1 MKIVVIGGT
10 GRIGSRLVAR
20 LKGLGHEAIP
30 AAPETGVNTLTGEGL
45 AEALAGAQV
54 VVDLANSP
62 SFADDAAMAFFQTAG
77 RNLLAAEEA
86 AGVKHHVALSI
97 VGADRL
103 PASGYLR
110 AKVAQEDLI
119 KASPVPYSLIRSTQF
134 LPFIGG
140 IIDSA
145 VVDGQVRLS
154 PALMQ
159 PIHPDDVVAELVA
172 VAPGEPLNRTIEI
185 GGPEALPITAF
196 AEAYL
201 SAKSDT
207 RRVIADPAAPY
218 FGAVLEERSLIPGPG
233 ARLGTITLADW
244 LRESI
249 PAD

>member
-10 GRIGSRLVAR
+10 GRIGSRLVAK

-45 AEALAGAQV
+45 GAVLAGAQV

-62 SFADDAAMAFFQTAG
+62 SFEDDAAMTFFQTAG
-77 RNLLAAEEA
+77 RNLLAAEGA
-86 AGVKHHVALSI
+86 AGVRHHIALSI

-119 KASPVPYSLIRSTQF
+119 KAGPIPYSLVRSTQF

-140 IIDSA
+140 IIDAA
-145 VVDGQVRLS
+145 VVDGRIRLP

-159 PIHPDDVVAELVA
+159 PIHPDDVVAALA
-172 VAPGEPLNRTIEI
+172 AIARGEPLMGTVEI
-185 GGPEALPITAF
+185 GGPEAFPITAF

-201 SAKSDT
+201 RARSDP
-207 RRVIADPAAPY
+207 RRVVADPAAPY
-218 FGAVLEERSLIPGPG
+218 FGAVLEERSLTPSPG
-233 ARLGTITLADW
+233 ARLGAITLDDW
-244 LRESI
+244 LRESV
-249 PAD
+249 PAN

>member
-10 GRIGSRLVAR
+10 GRIGSRLVAS
-20 LKGLGHEAIP
+20 LKHLGHEAIP

-45 AEALAGAQV
+45 AEVLEDAAV

-62 SFADDAAMAFFQTAG
+62 SFADEAAMAFFQTAG
-77 RNLLAAEEA
+77 SNLLAAEEA
-86 AGVKHHVALSI
+86 AGVGHHIALSI

-103 PASGYLR
+103 PDSGYLR

-119 KASPVPYSLIRSTQF
+119 KASPISYSLIRSTQF

-140 IIDSA
+140 IIESA
-145 VVDGQVRLS
+145 LVDGEIRLS

-159 PIHPDDVVAELVA
+159 PIHPDEVVDALAA
-172 VAPGEPLNRTIEI
+172 VATGVPLNRTIEI
-185 GGPEALPITAF
+185 GGPEAIQINRF

-201 SAKSDT
+201 SAKSDP
-207 RRVIADPAAPY
+207 RRVIADPSAPY
-218 FGAVLEERSLIPGPG
+218 FGAVLEQGSLTPGPG
-233 ARLGTITLADW
+233 ARLGKITLEDW
-244 LRESI
+244 LREAI

>member
-10 GRIGSRLVAR
+10 GRIGSRLVAS
-20 LKGLGHEAIP
+20 LKRLGHEAIP

-45 AEALAGAQV
+45 AEVLASAQV

-77 RNLLAAEEA
+77 RNLLAAEDA
-86 AGVKHHVALSI
+86 AGVRHHIALSI

-103 PASGYLR
+103 PASGYMR
-110 AKVAQEDLI
+110 AKLAQEDLI
-119 KASPVPYSLIRSTQF
+119 KASPIPYSLVRSTQF

-145 VVDGQVRLS
+145 MVDGQVRLS

-159 PIHPDDVVAELVA
+159 PVHPDDVVAALAA
-172 VAPGEPLNRTIEI
+172 VAPGAPLNRTIEI

-201 SAKSDT
+201 RAKSDT
-207 RRVIADPAAPY
+207 RPVVADPAAPY
-218 FGAVLEERSLIPGPG
+218 FGAVLEERSLTPGPG
-233 ARLGTITLADW
+233 ARLGTITLDDW

>member
-10 GRIGSRLVAR
+10 GRIGSRLVAS
-20 LKGLGHEAIP
+20 LKALGHEAIP

-45 AEALAGAQV
+45 AEVLDGAQV

-62 SFADDAAMAFFQTAG
+62 SFEDDAVMAFFQTAG
-77 RNLLAAEEA
+77 RNLLAAEAA
-86 AGVKHHVALSI
+86 AGVKHHIALSI

-103 PASGYLR
+103 PTSGYMR

-119 KASPVPYSLIRSTQF
+119 KASSVPYSLVRSTQF

-145 VVDGQVRLS
+145 MVDGQVRLS

-159 PIHPDDVVAELVA
+159 PIHPDDVVAELVTIA
-172 VAPGEPLNRTIEI
+172 TAEPLVGTVEI

-201 SAKSDT
+201 RAKSDP
-207 RRVIADPAAPY
+207 RRVVADPAAPY
-218 FGAVLEERSLIPGPG
+218 FGAVLDERSLTPGPG
-233 ARLGTITLADW
+233 ARLGAITLADW

-249 PAD
+249 PAH

>member
-10 GRIGSRLVAR
+10 GRIGSRLVAS
-20 LKGLGHEAIP
+20 LKDLGHEAIP
-30 AAPETGVNTLTGEGL
+30 AAPDTGVNTLTGEGL
-45 AEALAGAQV
+45 AEVLEGAQV

-62 SFADDAAMAFFQTAG
+62 SFADEAAMTFFQTAG
-77 RNLLAAEEA
+77 RNLLAAEAA
-86 AGVKHHVALSI
+86 AGVGQHIALSI

-103 PASGYLR
+103 PDSGYLR
-110 AKVAQEDLI
+110 AKMAQEALI
-119 KASPVPYSLIRSTQF
+119 KAGPVPYTLVRSTQF

-145 VVDGQVRLS
+145 VVDGQIRLS

-159 PIHPDDVVAELVA
+159 PIHPDDVVAALA
-172 VAPGEPLNRTIEI
+172 DVAPGKPLNGTIEI
-185 GGPEALPITAF
+185 GGPEAMPIPAF

-201 SAKSDT
+201 AAKSDP
-207 RRVIADPAAPY
+207 RRVIVDPSAPY
-218 FGAVLEERSLIPGPG
+218 FGAVLEERSLTPGPG
-233 ARLGTITLADW
+233 ARLGAITLADW